1 VCGQIFLRAEKTKR
15 TPSPVD
21 DLRGERDKQMRDDQR
36 LTAKQERF
44 IECYLSNGMNGAAAA
59 REAGYSE
66 RTAKEQG
73 YENLTKPHLKQ
84 AIDRKRHE
92 MSEETTDRRQKWI
105 SHLEHLALSAE
116 RESDQLRAV
125 ETLIKAEGWA
135 QPDKTEVTT
144 YSGNFLADLSL
155 DEPIDEVKVLEPGS
169 KPIEINDLH

>member
-1 VCGQIFLRAEKTKR
+1 
-15 TPSPVD
+15 
-21 DLRGERDKQMRDDQR
+21 MRDEDK

-84 AIDRKRHE
+84 AIDRKRQE
-92 MSEETTDRRQKWI
+92 MSENSEDRRRKYI
-105 SHLEHLALSAE
+105 SHLERLALSAE

-135 QPDKTEVTT
+135 QPEKSEVTT
-144 YSGNFLADLSL
+144 FAGNFLADLDL
-155 DEPIDEVKVLEPGS
+155 GDEVEPLGPGS
-169 KPIEINDLH
+169 KPIENKDLH

>member
-1 VCGQIFLRAEKTKR
+1 V
-15 TPSPVD
+15 
-21 DLRGERDKQMRDDQR
+21 RDEDK

-84 AIDRKRHE
+84 AIDRKRQE
-92 MSEETTDRRQKWI
+92 MSENSEDRRRKYI
-105 SHLEHLALSAE
+105 SHLERLALSAE

-135 QPDKTEVTT
+135 QPEKSEVTT
-144 YSGNFLADLSL
+144 FAGNFLADLDL
-155 DEPIDEVKVLEPGS
+155 GDEVEPLGPGS
-169 KPIEINDLH
+169 KPIENKDLH